1 MRKKN
6 VFSRFAKRGM
16 ALLMLLCLLGTAGA
30 PVLAKTVTQADIDAL
45 KKNANSL
52 SDQRKQLEKQLDDL
66 ADEIADVLITIEQLK
81 LIYDLGDA
89 VDDHMA
95 MKIQRLQ
102 DRLGMLE
109 VGHEK
114 T

>member
-1 MRKKN
+1 MEKVTYAERKATYK
-6 VFSRFAKRGM
+6 V
-16 ALLMLLCLLGTAGA
+16 ALRKWG
-30 PVLAKTVTQADIDAL
+30 IDAQVMMAVEEMSEL
-45 KKNANSL
+45 TKEICKL
-52 SDQRKQLEKQLDDL
+52 FRGKGTLDDL

-114 T
+114 A